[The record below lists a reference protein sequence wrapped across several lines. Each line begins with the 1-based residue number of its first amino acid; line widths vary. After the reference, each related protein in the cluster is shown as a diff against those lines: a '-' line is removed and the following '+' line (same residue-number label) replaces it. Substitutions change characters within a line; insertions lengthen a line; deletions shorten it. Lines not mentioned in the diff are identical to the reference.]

1 MVSDGKAIP
10 LDQVLDALRQVVDP
24 ELGINIVD
32 LGLVYHLELQDAHVQ
47 VTMTMT
53 TPACPLSA
61 YLKEKVETS
70 LRQQI
75 PDIQSVEVR
84 LVWDPPWR
92 PTMVSEAARQQ
103 LGQCGRKSSIKK
115 GGFCR
120 FLDAEK

>member
-10 LDQVLDALRQVVDP
+10 LDQVLNALRQVVDP

-32 LGLVYHLELQDAHVQ
+32 LGLVYHIEVHDTRVQ

-61 YLKEKVETS
+61 YLKERVEAV
-70 LRQQI
+70 LRQQV
-75 PDIQSVEVR
+75 PDIQSVEVQ

-92 PTMVSEAARQQ
+92 PTMMSEAAREQ

-115 GGFCR
+115 GGLLQIFR
-120 FLDAEK
+120 R